1 MPSTAARH
9 HQLPWGSRRVS
20 VSNSRPAGRARSSP
34 ASSGRSGG
42 SNAVVTRY
50 VVPQIAGPSAV
61 SSTSPGL
68 AAAAAAF
75 FTQRG
80 LQHWE
85 TDMLFT
91 LRRAGTPLSAG
102 ALLRSAMVTSGAI
115 TNRIDRLEARE
126 LVERIRDTEDRRS
139 VLIRLTQRG
148 RDLVDGVLAE
158 HLANERRILAGL
170 TTEERESLSALLRTT
185 LEHLGDTSLG

>member
-1 MPSTAARH
+1 MRMSDAVDAIVD
-9 HQLPWGSRRVS
+9 QWRRE
-20 VSNSRPAGRARSSP
+20 RPDVADELWAMSIVGRVQRLN
-34 ASSGRSGG
+34 R
-42 SNAVVTRY
+42 VLERE
-50 VVPQIAGPSAV
+50 
-61 SSTSPGL
+61 L
-68 AAAAAAF
+68 AAF

-91 LRRAGTPLSAG
+91 LRRAGNPLSAG

-139 VLIRLTQRG
+139 VLIRLTRRG